1 MLIGES
7 KSRRILIV
15 EDEML
20 VALNLEDMLVQL
32 GHTVV
37 AMAARIPEAMKLAA
51 ESHIDLA
58 ILDLNLSGMSS
69 FPVADVLRSRGIPF
83 MFATG
88 YGSRGLTE
96 SYRSEIV
103 MAKPYGLL
111 QLQNTINDVISNCVP
126 CDGIQRS

>member
-20 VALNLEDMLVQL
+20 IALNLEDMLVQL

-37 AMAARIPEAMKLAA
+37 AMAARIPEALKLAT
-51 ESHIDLA
+51 ESDIDLA
-58 ILDLNLSGMSS
+58 ILDLNLFGISS
-69 FPVADVLRSRGIPF
+69 FPVADVLRGRGIPF

-88 YGSRGLTE
+88 YGTNGLNE
-96 SYRSEIV
+96 SYRNEIV
-103 MAKPYGLL
+103 LGKPYGVREL
-111 QLQNTINDVISNCVP
+111 QGAIHDLFL
-126 CDGIQRS
+126 RSGTVELFENK